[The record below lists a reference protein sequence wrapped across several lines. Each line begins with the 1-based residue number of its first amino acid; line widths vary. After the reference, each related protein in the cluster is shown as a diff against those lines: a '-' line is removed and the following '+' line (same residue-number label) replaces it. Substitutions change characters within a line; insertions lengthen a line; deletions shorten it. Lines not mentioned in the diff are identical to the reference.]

1 MSAPSTSRPKFLKQ
15 SRTQNR
21 KGIIIKLLLL
31 VLAIIVFVVTAILA
45 LTGGTWSTTVHLFA
59 LLGIGLAL
67 FAASFLPLPA
77 VGP

>member
-1 MSAPSTSRPKFLKQ
+1 M
-15 SRTQNR
+15 
-21 KGIIIKLLLL
+21 KLLLL
-31 VLAIIVFVVTAILA
+31 VLAIIAFVVTAILA